1 VPFLTRQF
9 TATGGS
15 SISSPFQTIERKDV
29 GITLRIKPQISEDGS
44 IRMSIFQESSA
55 IIAQATGTA
64 NAGPTTNKRS
74 IESNVVVEDGQIL
87 VLGGLIED
95 RYIDDTSKVP
105 LLGDIPYIGALFRS
119 QSRSKSRTN
128 LMVFLRPSVMRD
140 AESTNRLSADRYD
153 MIRSFQ
159 RDMQPNKNIFL
170 PVTETPIVPPLNR
183 LENSNTPIA
192 APQTSP
198 GTESGRLIP
207 PPRPSATPDLT
218 LPPPPIIVPAPT
230 APMPITAPPAAA
242 PVPPAAPASAPRN

>member
-1 VPFLTRQF
+1 
-9 TATGGS
+9 
-15 SISSPFQTIERKDV
+15 
-29 GITLRIKPQISEDGS
+29 
-44 IRMSIFQESSA
+44 M
-55 IIAQATGTA
+55 
-64 NAGPTTNKRS
+64 
-74 IESNVVVEDGQIL
+74 
-87 VLGGLIED
+87 LGGLIED

-140 AESTNRLSADRYD
+140 ADSTNRLSADRYD

-192 APQTSP
+192 PPQTSP

-230 APMPITAPPAAA
+230 APMPITAPPPAAA
-242 PVPPAAPASAPRN
+242 PAPPAAPASAPRN